1 MSTLRK
7 YYQDLLSWERLYG
20 EPVEQQSDVLR
31 ESSEGQQQRDLVAE
45 WPHTLRESVESAFVN
60 AVSESAVKGSTCPLR
75 PGEHESSHWK
85 SSREIY
91 YGKAQ

>member
-7 YYQDLLSWERLYG
+7 YYQDLLSWEQLYG

-45 WPHTLRESVESAFVN
+45 WPHTLRESIELAFVN
-60 AVSESAVKGSTCPLR
+60 AVSESARKTDGANNANPYPNRRVLD
-75 PGEHESSHWK
+75 
-85 SSREIY
+85 I
-91 YGKAQ
+91 